1 MPDDEVEAAIG
12 LIRARCPELTSSI
25 FDMIAAAR
33 SPATS
38 CRLQR
43 SRTCRSYSTHSRRD
57 STAFATEPPDLAHFK
72 R

>member
-1 MPDDEVEAAIG
+1 MPDDEVEAAISV
-12 LIRARCPELTSSI
+12 IRARCPELTSSI

-43 SRTCRSYSTHSRRD
+43 SRTCWSYST
-57 STAFATEPPDLAHFK
+57 ALATEPPDLAHFK
-72 R
+72 H